1 MTHQPSQPTT
11 DLADFTRRMMSNIDG
26 SQDAEIAAIKA
37 RITELESNEADYE
50 SILGPRTYN
59 EVAEHIRGLEGALKD
74 WLSFA
79 EEELSEFDV
88 EECTSDH
95 LCPKCER
102 SGCINMKIADTR
114 AALSHTG
121 PVARDGER

>member
-1 MTHQPSQPTT
+1 MTVSRSQPNLAQRLQDHATSDHERGCMGRQYSCSCGYDATT
-11 DLADFTRRMMSNIDG
+11 EKLLI
-26 SQDAEIAAIKA
+26 
-37 RITELESNEADYE
+37 EA
-50 SILGPRTYN
+50 
-59 EVAEHIRGLEGALKD
+59 AEHIRGLEGALKD

-114 AALSHTG
+114 AALSHAG

>member
-11 DLADFTRRMMSNIDG
+11 DVADFTRRMMSNIDG

-59 EVAEHIRGLEGALKD
+59 EVAEHVRTMERTLQWIVNSPGAHPGNMVKV
-74 WLSFA
+74 A
-79 EEELSEFDV
+79 ED
-88 EECTSDH
+88 
-95 LCPKCER
+95 
-102 SGCINMKIADTR
+102 
-114 AALSHTG
+114 ALSHTG